1 MGIEVKYSDGIKVDE
16 KIFKVLAKFSPDGV
30 LDVFA
35 SDQHNSYL
43 KLGETFLKHI
53 GTPRKSTDEDVKE
66 ICLRFA
72 KNLGG
77 IATAALFNHFAYL
90 APGFKKTLGENV
102 LLIGRIEDTN
112 TINVDGGKGQITK
125 LAVQP
130 EDIAEKVDGLKIL
143 VKLNPNHKES
153 WEKNLVFA
161 KDVFERAK
169 KLGKPLF
176 TETLL
181 VQEPGE
187 DKKDFAKRLPEGLI
201 KMAQDFGSV
210 GHFYKTQ
217 VPLLWIE
224 ENGKVI
230 NISSPQ
236 VVRDTASEMEKISP
250 RPILL
255 LSAAV
260 DFEQYV
266 AQYGIVSDIICGP
279 MCGRAYFKEAFTDK
293 DTKDWDT
300 LEKSF
305 IKIAIP
311 RIKIIKKLAM
321 SMSKP
326 WWYKFSEIS
335 NEAKELLK
343 PFTRESISVKAD
355 FGY

>member
-1 MGIEVKYSDGIKVDE
+1 MGIEVKYKDGVKIEEKVF
-16 KIFKVLAKFSPDGV
+16 KILAKFSPDGI

-43 KLGETFLKHI
+43 KLGETFFKHI
-53 GTPRKSTDEDVKE
+53 GKPKKAEDSDVKE

-77 IATAALFNHFAYL
+77 ITTAALFNHFAYL
-90 APGFKKTLGENV
+90 TPGFKKTLGENV
-102 LLIGRIEDTN
+102 LLIGRLEDTN
-112 TINVDGGKGQITK
+112 TINIDGGRGQITK

-130 EDIAEKVDGLKIL
+130 EDIAEKVDGFKIL
-143 VKLNPNHKES
+143 VKLNPSHKES
-153 WEKNLVFA
+153 WEKNLAFA
-161 KDVFERAK
+161 KDTFERAE

-181 VQEPGE
+181 SPEPGE
-187 DKKDFAKRLPEGLI
+187 DKKEFAKRLPEGLI
-201 KMAQDFGSV
+201 KMAQDFGLI
-210 GHFYKTQ
+210 GNFYKTQ

-266 AQYGIVSDIICGP
+266 AQYSIVSDIICGP
-279 MCGRAYFKEAFTDK
+279 MCGRAYFKEAFTDP
-293 DTKDWDT
+293 DTKDWET

-305 IKIAIP
+305 KKIALP
-311 RIKIIKKLAM
+311 RIKIIKKLAR

-326 WWYKFSEIS
+326 WWYKFSGIS
-335 NEAKELLK
+335 DEAKALLK
-343 PFTRESISVKAD
+343 PSTRESVSVKAD